1 MRLLAA
7 ILAVVFYTAQIHA
20 AAKSVAAPDAKPS
33 AKEKAKTAEEAAAYD
48 EREALAKLQ
57 AMDIF
62 PEMEKEDSEF
72 ADAVSV
78 EVECLECENPAFF
91 KSPAWPLQVARKV
104 AARLGMKPLSVAE
117 IRRRVAE
124 KFEVDADAF
133 HQVHGIQLVS
143 AHLTLG
149 EDVLDVLP
157 QLARNVNA
165 NGFTV
170 DCDGSLLAALAD
182 VSQFERNEEESGADY
197 WKRQRKLLA
206 AVADARPGQE
216 ALQIA
221 FEFHSET
228 FTASAKSGE
237 RIAISEDGK
246 VSLTKIAPAAHVVHA
261 TDPVG
266 MSQKP
271 DRKPAKPAPA
281 RPVKP

>member
-1 MRLLAA
+1 MRLFAA
-7 ILAVVFYTAQIHA
+7 ILAVVFLTAQIHA
-20 AAKSVAAPDAKPS
+20 AAKSAAAPDAKPS
-33 AKEKAKTAEEAAAYD
+33 AKEKARAAEEAAAYD

-78 EVECLECENPAFF
+78 EVECIECESPAFF

-104 AARLGMKPLSVAE
+104 AARMGMKPLSVAE
-117 IRRRVAE
+117 IRKRVAE

-143 AHLTLG
+143 ARLTLG

-157 QLARNVNA
+157 QVARHVNA
-165 NGFTV
+165 DGFTV

-182 VSQFERNEEESGADY
+182 ISQFERSEDESGPDY
-197 WKRQRKLLA
+197 WKRQGMLLA
-206 AVADARPGQE
+206 AVANARPGQE
-216 ALQIA
+216 ALQIT

-246 VSLTKIAPAAHVVHA
+246 VSLTKIAPAAHVVRA
-261 TDPVG
+261 TDTVG
-266 MSQKP
+266 MSRKP
-271 DRKPAKPAPA
+271 ERKPAPTRPGKP
-281 RPVKP
+281 